1 MESMTSSY
9 PATLDVE
16 YPDRELSRLTTFFRI
31 FTVIPIGIIL
41 ALLSGHNS
49 MVNGDAAVSTN
60 YNGGASLFLATV
72 LMLLFRQT
80 YPRWWFDWQLALAR
94 FAMRVEAYLCL
105 LRDEYPAV
113 EQDQA
118 IRVEIDYPNAQT
130 DLNRWLPLIKWL
142 FAFPHYVVL
151 LFLSIAAMIC
161 VVIAW
166 FAILFTGRYP
176 RGLFAFVVGV
186 MNYWLRVVVYA
197 FMLTTDR
204 YPPFSL

>member
-176 RGLFAFVVGV
+176 RGLFDFVVGV

>member
-130 DLNRWLPLIKWL
+130 DLNRWQQYAQILMAANEFL
-142 FAFPHYVVL
+142 YV
-151 LFLSIAAMIC
+151 
-161 VVIAW
+161 
-166 FAILFTGRYP
+166 
-176 RGLFAFVVGV
+176 
-186 MNYWLRVVVYA
+186 
-197 FMLTTDR
+197 D
-204 YPPFSL
+204 

>member
-176 RGLFAFVVGV
+176 RGLFDFVVGV

-204 YPPFSL
+204 YQPFSL

>member
-1 MESMTSSY
+1 
-9 PATLDVE
+9 
-16 YPDRELSRLTTFFRI
+16 
-31 FTVIPIGIIL
+31 
-41 ALLSGHNS
+41 

-161 VVIAW
+161 VVIAC

-176 RGLFAFVVGV
+176 RGLFDFVVGV